1 MNIRKN
7 KKFLFLVVVFTVMTV
22 FLLLRIKV
30 YAYDIEDVSYI
41 WDYLELDHVFTDVS
55 RTIGS
60 WIYNF
65 LSSILDFCYNGFTEL
80 MNFNIF
86 DLDIAKKVV
95 TNMDKVVYSLLFIA
109 FVVVVVIKVLQM
121 ENQLKTLLNV
131 VMTMVFVGIFTL
143 VLTFMTTLK
152 NDLITESD
160 NIVGKGI
167 YTISENLLADNTVD
181 ILTSMDEGK
190 VVHLEPKQVKYYDH
204 SERMTKDNLGEII
217 TGINDDGTYEKEK
230 VANGLFGNGDERY
243 YRYRTDYVNVNI
255 TILASIVIYLLA
267 MFKMA
272 YLLWQW
278 FQVNIFGKI
287 AMAKGFND
295 FQQVGGVFSSAL
307 KTLMAQVIMYFSMLC
322 FSFLCSEIM
331 TTTKLSNW
339 LVKDILIFGIGMAIV
354 VGSGFINEYLGID
367 DGSGFA
373 LKSIFMGG
381 RLARIPKKG
390 YDLAK
395 DTVKNGYKAGKFA
408 YGYMKDKYNEPLQ
421 GSANDIFGAFHN
433 NRDDDNY
440 NGSNGLPPKSPAPSP
455 DGSNSFRSSRYSPSP
470 FTDNSE
476 NSNSN
481 NDLKNKHNQYEDILN
496 EHSSNNKYN
505 DKLNDDNLKADR
517 DFYFDNSR
525 YDTRDKFVRK
535 DLGKEKND
543 KINKAGTDFSEYDD
557 YLKDD

>member
-30 YAYDIEDVSYI
+30 YAHDIEDVSYI
-41 WDYLELDHVFTDVS
+41 WDYLELDHIFTDFARS
-55 RTIGS
+55 FGNK
-60 WIYNF
+60 IYEI

-80 MNFNIF
+80 MNFNIL

-109 FVVVVVIKVLQM
+109 FVVVVVI
-121 ENQLKTLLNV
+121 
-131 VMTMVFVGIFTL
+131 
-143 VLTFMTTLK
+143 
-152 NDLITESD
+152 LIC
-160 NIVGKGI
+160 
-167 YTISENLLADNTVD
+167 L
-181 ILTSMDEGK
+181 
-190 VVHLEPKQVKYYDH
+190 
-204 SERMTKDNLGEII
+204 
-217 TGINDDGTYEKEK
+217 
-230 VANGLFGNGDERY
+230 
-243 YRYRTDYVNVNI
+243 
-255 TILASIVIYLLA
+255 
-267 MFKMA
+267 
-272 YLLWQW
+272 QW

-455 DGSNSFRSSRYSPSP
+455 DGSNGFRPSRYSPSP

-481 NDLKNKHNQYEDILN
+481 NDLKNKHNQYEDMLN